1 MNAPALA
8 SSIYLAHL
16 DIVHG
21 CQLRCVGCP
30 NSTLLPKVSQVAEA
44 DFVRILGNI
53 DVDRIHLLRLF
64 NFGEP
69 LLHRHLSRLLP
80 HLRTQ
85 RWQAEQVELSTNA
98 QKVYWDDFEAA
109 LATGVLTRLI
119 VSCDGDGTPAD
130 YERLRPP
137 SKWSKL
143 EEFLERTKALRDRL
157 CPHLELMT
165 MTICEDE
172 AARERWRAFLEPR
185 GFTPRFRRWMWL
197 PESTRNMT
205 GHAPATGDGVCLFMA
220 DPSEFT
226 EHPWDGQIHQLY
238 CDADGTVVPC
248 CVHPQAGVLG
258 NLLTQTY
265 NEILRSVARA
275 AFLETLRHR
284 RAGMK
289 ICGSCEVGPACN
301 PGAPQNAALDS

>member
-1 MNAPALA
+1 M
-8 SSIYLAHL
+8 
-16 DIVHG
+16 
-21 CQLRCVGCP
+21 
-30 NSTLLPKVSQVAEA
+30 A
-44 DFVRILGNI
+44 DFETGNI

-301 PGAPQNAALDS
+301 PGAPQNAALVS